1 MKFINWLKA
10 KKQKSKELRRQQK
23 EEQQAIERG
32 PIMPKDEVQQLSADD
47 PSAVP
52 PETRY
57 TPEYQEFLKNQ
68 EAAKANGE
76 NKPEES

>member
-10 KKQKSKELRRQQK
+10 KKQKSKELRKQK
-23 EEQQAIERG
+23 KEQQEMIERG
-32 PIMPKDEVQQLSADD
+32 PVQQPEEVQDLGADT
-47 PSAVP
+47 SGVVP

-57 TPEYQEFLKNQ
+57 TPEYQEFLKKQ
-68 EAAKANGE
+68 EEAKANGE